1 RSSRN
6 LMTEE
11 DARRV
16 VAYWAAEGA
25 TWLKA
30 SGTITRALL
39 GAAIDEAHKHGIRF
53 TGHLC
58 SVTFR
63 EAAALGIDNL
73 EHGLI
78 TNSDYIRNKQPDV
91 CPPEN
96 MVAQADVDLD
106 SEEVQATFR
115 DLIANDV
122 VVTSTLSVYETFVP
136 GRSADDP
143 RVLEA
148 LSPDALEEV

>member
-1 RSSRN
+1 
-6 LMTEE
+6 
-11 DARRV
+11 
-16 VAYWAAEGA
+16 
-25 TWLKA
+25 
-30 SGTITRALL
+30 
-39 GAAIDEAHKHGIRF
+39 
-53 TGHLC
+53 
-58 SVTFR
+58 
-63 EAAALGIDNL
+63 
-73 EHGLI
+73 
-78 TNSDYIRNKQPDV
+78 DYIRNKQPDV

-148 LSPDALEEV
+148 LSPDALEEVMRWRKDLSERRASLVVLPVLFEKMKK